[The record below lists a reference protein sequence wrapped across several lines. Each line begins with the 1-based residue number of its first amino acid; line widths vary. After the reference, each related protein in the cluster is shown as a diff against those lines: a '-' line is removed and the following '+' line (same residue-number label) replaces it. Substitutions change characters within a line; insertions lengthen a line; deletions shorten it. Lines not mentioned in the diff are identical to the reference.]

1 MAAAS
6 SHCYILY
13 SQLVS
18 FAKTGS
24 FMQAELIDIRN
35 HMAQYPPFD
44 EMAEELLDRVV
55 GGIEVVYFKAGSQIL
70 EFGEPS
76 NWLYYVR
83 SGAVEIYR
91 RSGELYNRISE
102 GEIFGQFGLLMNRK
116 VRFPAKALEDTLV
129 YKIPGEIF
137 QYLWESDDNFA
148 DFVEIEDRSR
158 LRSAVSR
165 REKSNELMTSK
176 VTRLISREPVTAP
189 RTVRLQEAARIMTE
203 NGVSALLLMDEEGEK
218 PRLKG
223 IITDRD
229 LRTRALSEA
238 LASETPISEIMSE
251 DLITIRSNLFI
262 FEAMLTM
269 LHNNVHHLP
278 VMDGDE
284 VRGVIALSDIVKYES
299 QSSLY
304 LVSNIYHQH
313 DVKGLKKIS
322 LEVRDSFVRMV
333 NEDANSH
340 MIGSAMAGIGRSFT
354 QRLLELG
361 EEKFGPPPVPYCF
374 MALGSMA
381 RDEQLVVTDQDNAM
395 ILDDS
400 FVPEAHD
407 EYFRVL
413 AKFVSDGLAE
423 CGYSYCTGDIMATN
437 QKWRQP
443 LSVWKGYFTDWIENP
458 KAEALLNSN
467 IFFDLDGIYGET
479 EFAEQLK
486 ALVAEKASN
495 SQRFLAM
502 MARNALNRTPPIG
515 FFRTFVLEEDGKQQ
529 KTFNLKRR
537 GTAPLSDLIRIH
549 ALACKSRAQ
558 NSFERLKAI
567 GNTKLLMEDDLGNL
581 RDALEFISIVR
592 IRHQALAIEAGRE
605 PDNNVRPEDLSP
617 FERSHLKDAFQVV
630 NNAQKFLRFRYN
642 AQVARNV

>member
-1 MAAAS
+1 
-6 SHCYILY
+6 
-13 SQLVS
+13 
-18 FAKTGS
+18 
-24 FMQAELIDIRN
+24 MQAELIDIRN

-55 GGIEVVYFKAGSQIL
+55 GEIEVVYCKAGSQIL
-70 EFGEPS
+70 ELGDPS
-76 NWLYYVR
+76 SWLYYVR

-91 RSGELYNRISE
+91 RTGELYNRISE
-102 GEIFGQFGLLMNRK
+102 GEVFGQFGLLMNRK
-116 VRFPAKALEDTLV
+116 VRFPAKALEDTLL
-129 YKIPGEIF
+129 YKIPYDTF
-137 QYLWESDDNFA
+137 QHLWENDDNFA

-176 VTRLISREPVTAP
+176 VTRLISREPITAP

-486 ALVAEKASN
+486 ALVADKASN

-529 KTFNLKRR
+529 KTFNPKRR

>member
-1 MAAAS
+1 
-6 SHCYILY
+6 
-13 SQLVS
+13 
-18 FAKTGS
+18 
-24 FMQAELIDIRN
+24 
-35 HMAQYPPFD
+35 
-44 EMAEELLDRVV
+44 
-55 GGIEVVYFKAGSQIL
+55 
-70 EFGEPS
+70 
-76 NWLYYVR
+76 
-83 SGAVEIYR
+83 
-91 RSGELYNRISE
+91 
-102 GEIFGQFGLLMNRK
+102 
-116 VRFPAKALEDTLV
+116 
-129 YKIPGEIF
+129 
-137 QYLWESDDNFA
+137 
-148 DFVEIEDRSR
+148 
-158 LRSAVSR
+158 
-165 REKSNELMTSK
+165 
-176 VTRLISREPVTAP
+176 
-189 RTVRLQEAARIMTE
+189 
-203 NGVSALLLMDEEGEK
+203 
-218 PRLKG
+218 
-223 IITDRD
+223 
-229 LRTRALSEA
+229 
-238 LASETPISEIMSE
+238 
-251 DLITIRSNLFI
+251 
-262 FEAMLTM
+262 
-269 LHNNVHHLP
+269 
-278 VMDGDE
+278 
-284 VRGVIALSDIVKYES
+284 
-299 QSSLY
+299 
-304 LVSNIYHQH
+304 
-313 DVKGLKKIS
+313 
-322 LEVRDSFVRMV
+322 
-333 NEDANSH
+333 
-340 MIGSAMAGIGRSFT
+340 
-354 QRLLELG
+354 
-361 EEKFGPPPVPYCF
+361 
-374 MALGSMA
+374 
-381 RDEQLVVTDQDNAM
+381 M

-486 ALVAEKASN
+486 ALVADKASN

>member
-1 MAAAS
+1 
-6 SHCYILY
+6 
-13 SQLVS
+13 
-18 FAKTGS
+18 
-24 FMQAELIDIRN
+24 MQAELIDIRN
-35 HMAQYPPFD
+35 HLVRHAPFD
-44 EMAEELLDRVV
+44 ELPEEMLDRVV
-55 GGIEVVYFKAGSQIL
+55 ASIEIAYYRAGTDIL
-70 EFGEPS
+70 EFGQRN
-76 NWLYYVR
+76 NWLYYIR

-91 RSGELYNRISE
+91 RSGELYNRITE
-102 GEIFGQFGLLMNRK
+102 GDIFGQFGLLMNK
-116 VRFPAKALEDTLV
+116 TVRFPARAIEDCLV
-129 YKIPGEIF
+129 YRIPDQVF
-137 QYLWESDDNFA
+137 QYLWEHDETFA
-148 DFVEIEDRSR
+148 DYVEIEDRSR
-158 LRSAVSR
+158 LRSALSR
-165 REKSNELMTSK
+165 REKSNELMTSR
-176 VTRLISREPVTAP
+176 VTRLISRAPVSAP
-189 RTVRLQEAARIMTE
+189 CTVRLQEAARIMTE
-203 NGVSALLLMDEEGEK
+203 QGVSALLLMDEEGER

-229 LRTRALSEA
+229 LRTRAVTEA
-238 LASETPISEIMSE
+238 LPSETPVSEIMSAG
-251 DLITIRSNLFI
+251 LIVTKAQSFI

-278 VMDGDE
+278 VMDNDE
-284 VRGVIALSDIVKYES
+284 VRGVIALADIVKYES

-304 LVSNIYHQH
+304 LVGNIYHQN
-313 DVKGLKKIS
+313 DIKGLKKIS
-322 LEVRDSFVRMV
+322 RDVRDSFVRMV

-354 QRLLELG
+354 QRLLALG

-400 FVPEAHD
+400 FVPEEHD
-407 EYFRVL
+407 GYFLAL
-413 AKFVSDGLAE
+413 AKFVSDGLDA
-423 CGYSYCTGDIMATN
+423 CGYTYCTGDIMATN

-443 LSVWKGYFTDWIENP
+443 LKVWKTYFTNWIQEP
-458 KAEALLNSN
+458 SAEALLNSN
-467 IFFDLDGIYGET
+467 IFFDLDGIYGEN

-486 ALVAEKASN
+486 TLVAEQASG
-495 SQRFLAM
+495 SQRFLALL
-502 MARNALNRTPPIG
+502 ARNALNRTPPLG
-515 FFRTFVLEEDGKQQ
+515 FFRTFVMEEDGKHN

-537 GTAPLSDLIRIH
+537 GTAPLSDLIRVH
-549 ALACKSRAQ
+549 ALACGSRAQ

-567 GNTKLLMEDDLGNL
+567 AETKLIPEDGVGNL

-630 NNAQKFLRFRYN
+630 SNAQKFLKFRYT
-642 AQVARNV
+642 AQVSRHV

>member
-486 ALVAEKASN
+486 ALVADKASN

>member
-1 MAAAS
+1 
-6 SHCYILY
+6 
-13 SQLVS
+13 
-18 FAKTGS
+18 
-24 FMQAELIDIRN
+24 MQAELIDIRN

-44 EMAEELLDRVV
+44 EMPDKLLDQVV
-55 GGIEVVYFKAGSQIL
+55 GSIEVVYFRAGTQIL
-70 EFGEPS
+70 EFGES
-76 NWLYYVR
+76 NNWLFYVR

-102 GEIFGQFGLLMNRK
+102 GEIFGQFGLLMNKR

-137 QYLWESDDNFA
+137 QLLWESDDNFA

-158 LRSAVSR
+158 LRSALSR

-176 VTRLISREPVTAP
+176 VTRLISRKPVSAP
-189 RTVRLQEAARIMTE
+189 HTVRLQEAARIMTE
-203 NGVSALLLMDEEGEK
+203 QGVSALLLMDEEGEK
-218 PRLKG
+218 PLLRG

-238 LASETPISEIMSE
+238 LPSETPISEIMSE
-251 DLITIRSNLFI
+251 DLITIGSSVFI

-278 VMDGDE
+278 VMEGDE

-304 LVSNIYHQH
+304 LVSNIYHQQH
-313 DVKGLKKIS
+313 VRGLKKVS
-322 LEVRDSFVRMV
+322 KDVRDSFVRMV

-361 EEKFGPPPVPYCF
+361 EEKLGPPPIAYCF

-400 FVPEAHD
+400 FVPEEHD
-407 EYFRVL
+407 EYFLAL

-437 QKWRQP
+437 RKWRQP
-443 LSVWKGYFTDWIENP
+443 LKVWKDYFTDWIENP

-467 IFFDLDGIYGET
+467 IFFDLDGIYGQT
-479 EFAEQLK
+479 DFAEQLK
-486 ALVAEKASN
+486 TLVANKAAN
-495 SQRFLAM
+495 SPRFLAM
-502 MARNALNRTPPIG
+502 LARNALNRTPPIG

-537 GTAPLSDLIRIH
+537 GTAPLSDLIRVH
-549 ALACKSRAQ
+549 ALACGSRAQ

-567 GNTKLLMEDDLGNL
+567 GNTKLLLDDDLGNL

-592 IRHQALAIEAGRE
+592 IRHQALAIEAGKE

-630 NNAQKFLRFRYN
+630 SNAQKFLRFRYN
-642 AQVARNV
+642 AQVVRNV